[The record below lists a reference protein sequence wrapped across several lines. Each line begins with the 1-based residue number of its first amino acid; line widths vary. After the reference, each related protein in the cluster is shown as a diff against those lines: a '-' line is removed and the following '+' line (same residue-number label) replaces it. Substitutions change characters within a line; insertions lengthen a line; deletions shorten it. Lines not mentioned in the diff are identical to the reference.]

1 MVYRDELSQFTR
13 IDDLLDPD
21 EIGVIA
27 HDVADPDDHAPPAGR
42 FGNLPAF
49 VKTLGDGLLEQ
60 YVVARLDGQ
69 HAGLE
74 VRVLGCRDQ
83 HGIGR
88 PGLPEEEPVVVEAL

>member
-1 MVYRDELSQFTR
+1 MTWQIPTITPRLRAASA
-13 IDDLLDPD
+13 IC
-21 EIGVIA
+21 
-27 HDVADPDDHAPPAGR
+27 
-42 FGNLPAF
+42 PAF

>member
-1 MVYRDELSQFTR
+1 MSQFTR